1 MFAIAADWPK
11 SSSFMQIAYSVEQL
25 QRLSGAEDK
34 IGDYEGVVHGIASL
48 REAEPG
54 DLSFLGNKKYTPEVK
69 ESRASIIIVPRDY
82 NGDPRP
88 NQVYLKAPNPSLALA
103 RICAE
108 LESQLWPWPEPG
120 IHPSA
125 VVAEDAE
132 IASDAHIG
140 PNCVIESKARV
151 GAGSWLQAMTYV
163 GRGASIGERCWL
175 RPRVTIYADCVL
187 GDRVRVHSGAVIGSD
202 GFGYE
207 SPGGIHEKV
216 PQIGNVVIGNDVEIG
231 ANTTIDRARFSSTRI
246 GEGAKIDNL
255 VQIAHNVQIGAH
267 CLIVAQAGVSGST
280 VLEDHVVLAGQA
292 GVTGHLKLA
301 AGTIVGAQGG
311 VHFDTEAGK
320 YYRGSPALE
329 ASLANR
335 IHILSKRL
343 PELFKRLE
351 KLEETL
357 LSNAQ

>member
-1 MFAIAADWPK
+1 MFAFATDWPK
-11 SSSFMQIAYSVEQL
+11 SSLKMQIAYQLEQL
-25 QRLSGAEDK
+25 QRLSGAEESV
-34 IGDYEGVVHGIASL
+34 GDYDALITGIASL

-69 ESRASIIIVPRDY
+69 QSRASVILTPLDY
-82 NGDPRP
+82 NGDPQP
-88 NQVYLKAPNPSLALA
+88 GQCYLKVKNPSLALA

-125 VVAEDAE
+125 VIADDVE
-132 IASDAHIG
+132 IATDAHIG
-140 PNCVIESKARV
+140 PNCVIESGV
-151 GAGSWLQAMTYV
+151 TIGPGCWLQAMTYI
-163 GRGASIGERCWL
+163 GRGATLGERCWL

-207 SPGGIHEKV
+207 SPSGVHEKV
-216 PQIGNVVIGNDVEIG
+216 PQIGNVVVGNDVEIG

-280 VLEDHVVLAGQA
+280 TLEDHVVLAGQA

-301 AGTIVGAQGG
+301 SGTIVGAQGG
-311 VHFDTEAGK
+311 VHFDTESGK

-351 KLEETL
+351 KIEETL
-357 LSNAQ
+357 LSSAQ

>member
-1 MFAIAADWPK
+1 
-11 SSSFMQIAYSVEQL
+11 MQIAYQIQQL
-25 QRLSGAEDK
+25 QTLCDATRKE
-34 IGDYEGVVHGIASL
+34 GDYDGAVTGIASL
-48 REAEPG
+48 RDAEPG

-69 ESRASIIIVPRDY
+69 QSRASVILIPLDY
-82 NGDPRP
+82 DGDPQP
-88 NQVYLKAPNPSLALA
+88 GQCYLKVENPSLALA

-120 IHPSA
+120 VHPSA
-125 VVAEDAE
+125 VVDQQAQVHPE
-132 IASDAHIG
+132 AHIG
-140 PNCVIESKARV
+140 PNCVIEAGAKV
-151 GAGSWLQAMTYV
+151 GAGSWLQAMTYI
-163 GRGASIGERCWL
+163 GRDAKVGERCWL
-175 RPRVTIYADCVL
+175 RPRVTIYADCIL

-207 SPGGIHEKV
+207 SPSGVHEKV

-255 VQIAHNVQIGAH
+255 VQIAHNVQIGPH

-280 VLEDHVVLAGQA
+280 ILEDHVVLAGQA
-292 GVTGHLKLA
+292 GITGHLHLA

-311 VHFDTEAGK
+311 VHFDTEPGK

-351 KLEETL
+351 KIEE
-357 LSNAQ
+357 AQFSSAQ